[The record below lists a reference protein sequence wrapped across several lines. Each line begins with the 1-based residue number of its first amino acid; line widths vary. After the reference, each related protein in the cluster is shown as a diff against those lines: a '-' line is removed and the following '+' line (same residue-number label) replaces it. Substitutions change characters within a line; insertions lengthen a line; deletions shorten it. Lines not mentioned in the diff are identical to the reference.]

1 MNTNTTYT
9 VREIQNINIKQIKI
23 GKTFKYGDNYN
34 LTNIYYFSNDIPQ
47 VNINNTITTITT
59 ITENEL
65 KKQTS
70 FDDKTKFIIQT
81 PLMYIP
87 NGLIYF
93 NDKPFIELSF
103 NNEEHDSSIK
113 YFKDTIQNIET
124 YVYDLIKRR
133 TSLHITKETF
143 ISILKPGYNN
153 KPSKLLIP
161 INLNISKCVINDTS
175 NLGVNK
181 NARNKILFNWDIPT
195 PTYAISIIWVKNIW
209 VKNGKWGINL
219 FMYAMRA
226 MCSHILD
233 PITFMGTTLDNKNI
247 KPIDIIN
254 TFHKD
259 EKMSILVCD
268 VPEYA
273 VYYKMLKMGIPRN
286 AVKHK
291 MTLQNLNTRII
302 DFQPNTLYITV
313 LHYLNNPHLFN
324 NKPVLVMEEEQL
336 SPKHI
341 ENVLTSNTNS
351 SNTNTTSNNNT
362 ISNNNTT
369 SNTNTSNTN
378 NNTGNTKT
386 RVIINKNQNMYPVGI
401 KVPSLNDIQSALSK
415 LKRQD
420 LANPARKLQDCR
432 I

>member
-65 KKQTS
+65 RKQTS